1 MAKKLS
7 FTLCL
12 LTGIFFSAVSA
23 KAEIPFHLAQF
34 DSENPVQTLPQTAP
48 APSLPVVALTLEDL
62 PSGFQKLP
70 PELTEQIASQFQF
83 FRGDLGGNSLEP
95 ENFFVFV
102 NPDEFQVVL
111 GYTGD
116 LVTEAAQKNF
126 DANLQQLQ
134 QPAAQQAM
142 LAQMRERL
150 KSIGAVEITSYA
162 VLPQLSNLANAS
174 TGMTMAVKMQGKPF
188 RMDMA
193 SFRRNAVGAFT
204 AVMYLD
210 EEASP
215 VAVGEVAR
223 KLDSK
228 ILQLSGEIPV
238 TPNREESSEQNN

>member
-23 KAEIPFHLAQF
+23 KAQIPFQLAQF
-34 DSENPVQTLPQTAP
+34 ESENPVQTLSQTAP
-48 APSLPVVALTLEDL
+48 APSLPVVALTVEDL
-62 PSGFQKLP
+62 PSGFEKLS

-83 FRGDLGGNSLEP
+83 FRGDLGENTLEP
-95 ENFFVFV
+95 DNFFVFV

-116 LVTEAAQKNF
+116 LATEAAQKNF
-126 DANLQQLQ
+126 DANLEQLQ

-142 LAQMRERL
+142 LAQMREKL
-150 KSIGAVEITSYA
+150 KTVGAVEITSYA
-162 VLPQLSNLANAS
+162 PLPQLSNLGNAS

-193 SFRRNAVGAFT
+193 SFRRNRVGAFT

-210 EEASP
+210 EEVSP

-223 KLDSK
+223 QLDSK
-228 ILQLSGEIPV
+228 ILQLSGETTI
-238 TPNREESSEQNN
+238 TPEKSKN